1 MLSEPT
7 GQATTEVLC
16 TASHFPQGVL
26 ETQRALFTL
35 ENLPTEEAQV
45 GFEHW
50 LALHVP
56 SPSLHSSGDTWQP
69 WLGSEY
75 WTGL

>member
-26 ETQRALFTL
+26 GTQGALFTL
-35 ENLPTEEAQV
+35 ENLLTEEAQ
-45 GFEHW
+45 
-50 LALHVP
+50 A
-56 SPSLHSSGDTWQP
+56 
-69 WLGSEY
+69 
-75 WTGL
+75 GL